1 MRKIKELELYIFEKQ
16 SASPKELMDQFNLS
30 ESTVRRYINE
40 LMSMGS
46 IRKGY
51 GIIYANT
58 KDQLLTFKA
67 RMNIQA
73 EGKRK
78 ISRMAAE
85 HINEGDIIFVDSG
98 STHMFLPESIKNKKD
113 ITVITN
119 NIMFSMKMA
128 SIAENI
134 KVVLIPGSV
143 NKNTLSLTGDTSLA
157 FLDTYHFDKG
167 FFTASGISMSS
178 GYSNRTLPE
187 RDIKAFLM
195 KRTEKKFMLADE
207 SKFGLSFPFSFGKIS
222 DFHRILTNEEP
233 DTAFANGLREEN
245 VEILWE

>member
-1 MRKIKELELYIFEKQ
+1 MRKLKELELYIFENQ
-16 SASPKELMDQFNLS
+16 SASPKELMEKFNLS

-51 GIIYANT
+51 GAVYANT

-78 ISRMAAE
+78 IARMAAD
-85 HINEGDIIFVDSG
+85 HINEGDILFVDSG
-98 STHMFLPESIKNKKD
+98 STHMFLPEAIKNKRE
-113 ITVITN
+113 ITVFTN

-128 SIAENI
+128 TTAENI

-143 NKNTLSLTGDTSLA
+143 NKNTLSLTGETALA
-157 FLDTYHFDKG
+157 FLDAYHFDKG
-167 FFTASGISMSS
+167 FFTASGISMTS
-178 GYSNRTLPE
+178 GYTNRTLPE

-195 KRTEKKFMLADE
+195 KRTKEKFMLVDD
-207 SKFGLSFPFSFGKIS
+207 SKFGLSFPFSFGKIT

-233 DTAFANGLREEN
+233 DPVIAAGLREQN

>member
-1 MRKIKELELYIFEKQ
+1 MRKIQELELYIFENQ
-16 SASPKELMDQFNLS
+16 SASPKELMEKFNLS

-51 GIIYANT
+51 GVIYANT

-85 HINEGDIIFVDSG
+85 YINEGDIVFVDSG
-98 STHMFLPESIKNKKD
+98 STHMFLPEAIKNKKD
-113 ITVITN
+113 ITVFTN

-128 SIAENI
+128 NTAENVR
-134 KVVLIPGSV
+134 VVLIPGSV
-143 NKNTLSLTGDTSLA
+143 NKNTLSITGETSLA

-167 FFTASGISMSS
+167 FFTASGVSMAA

-195 KRTEKKFMLADE
+195 KRTEEKFMLVDD
-207 SKFGLSFPFSFGKIS
+207 SKFGLSFPFTFGKIP
-222 DFHRILTNEEP
+222 DFHRILTNEKPEQGFVE
-233 DTAFANGLREEN
+233 DIQGQD
-245 VEILWE
+245 VEILW